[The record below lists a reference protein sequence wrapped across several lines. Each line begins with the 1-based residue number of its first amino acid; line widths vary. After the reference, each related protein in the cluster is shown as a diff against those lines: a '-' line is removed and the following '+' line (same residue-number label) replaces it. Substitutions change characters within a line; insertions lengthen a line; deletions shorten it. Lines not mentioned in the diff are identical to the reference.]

1 MNILLITPRIPYP
14 PFRGDKLKIYNIA
27 KLLSNNNSV
36 TILTFLRNNSQRKD
50 LASLEKHGIQIEV
63 VKLSLIGSL
72 LQTFLAIFGNLPFQ
86 TAFFKS
92 SKMKKKVREKVRIGN
107 FDVVY
112 YHLIRS
118 AQYLYSNKTDSKPL
132 NVIDFTDDVSLYL
145 KRFAE
150 IENNPFKRYF
160 INIEQKRI
168 EKYERIAEKFHSLFI
183 CSDVDKDFLKKK
195 GINKNV
201 NILPNGID
209 IEYFNSDNQ
218 EFEKNR
224 IIFTGNMPYYAN
236 YDAAFYFTK
245 DIFPLVLKKIPESE
259 FYIVGQKPPQ
269 KIKMLKSK
277 KVFVTGFVKD
287 IKLEYLKSAVN
298 VAPMRFG
305 AGTLNKVI
313 ESIALGVPVVATS
326 MAVGGLPKELN
337 KYIFVADDPEE
348 FAKKIIYVIQNPII
362 RFELM
367 EEGKKIIRE
376 KLNWKKVVS
385 EFEEYLSNEL
395 LKLN

>member
-1 MNILLITPRIPYP
+1 MKILIITPRIPYP
-14 PFRGDKLKIYNIA
+14 PFRGDKLKIYNLA
-27 KLLSNNNSV
+27 KLLSINNSV

-50 LASLEKHGIQIEV
+50 LVNLEKHGIQIEV
-63 VKLSLIGSL
+63 VKFSLFGSL

-92 SKMKKKVREKVRIGN
+92 SKMKKKVGEKVRTGD

-118 AQYLYSNKTDSKPL
+118 AQYLYLNKTDSKPL
-132 NVIDFTDDVSLYL
+132 NIIDFTDDVSLYL

-150 IENNPFKRYF
+150 IETNPIKRYF
-160 INIEQKRI
+160 INIEQRRI

-183 CSDVDKDFLKKK
+183 CSEVDKDFLKKK

-209 IEYFNSDNQ
+209 IDYFDSDNQ

-236 YDAAFYFTK
+236 YDAAYYFTK
-245 DIFPLVLKKIPESE
+245 DIFPLVLKRIPESE
-259 FYIVGQKPPQ
+259 FYIVGQKPPP

-277 KVFVTGFVKD
+277 NVFVTGFVKD
-287 IKLEYLKSAVN
+287 IKLEYIKSAVN

-337 KYIFVADDPEE
+337 KYIFVANDPED
-348 FAKKIIYVIQNPII
+348 FAKKVIYVIQNPTI
-362 RFELM
+362 RLELM

-376 KLNWKKVVS
+376 KLNWKKIVS

-395 LKLN
+395 SKLN

>member
-1 MNILLITPRIPYP
+1 MNILIITPRIPYP
-14 PFRGDKLKIYNIA
+14 PFRGDKLKIYNLA

-50 LASLEKHGIQIEV
+50 LANLEKHGIQIEV

-92 SKMKKKVREKVRIGN
+92 SRMKKKVNEKIKSEN

-245 DIFPLVLKKIPESE
+245 DIFPLVLKKIPKSE

-348 FAKKIIYVIQNPII
+348 FAKKIIYIIQNPII

-367 EEGKKIIRE
+367 AEGKKIIRE